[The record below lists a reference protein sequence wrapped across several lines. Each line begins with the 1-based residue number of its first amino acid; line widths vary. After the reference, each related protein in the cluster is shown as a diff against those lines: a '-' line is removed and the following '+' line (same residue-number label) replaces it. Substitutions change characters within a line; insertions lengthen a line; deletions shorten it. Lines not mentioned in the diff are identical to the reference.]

1 MSKKSLINNHSRD
14 ASIESFMGIGKMNK
28 KSRSISNRDLLYST
42 TSSKSIEKKNLY
54 ILKLI
59 LPLF

>member
-42 TSSKSIEKKNLY
+42 TSSKSIEKKKK
-54 ILKLI
+54 ISI
-59 LPLF
+59 F